1 MPFALC
7 GSVWKAGGANRL
19 RYVWGRV
26 ALLPQCDVVGYNRV
40 MTSAKERHPLASW
53 DRRKV
58 MAAAIVACALAVLAA
73 FALVPPTLLSGTA
86 LVPKEATA
94 SENVPAP
101 DVSPSDIPASDGKA
115 YVELNGDVPYF
126 NADEYAGASFER
138 YSPLDAKGR
147 CGACAAMVGPDTMPT
162 EERGEIGEVKPSG
175 WQISK
180 YDWVDGK
187 YLYNRCH
194 LIGYQLTGENAN
206 ERNLITGTRFMNVQ
220 GMERFENEVAD
231 YVHRTGNHVLYRV
244 TPLFD
249 GDDLLARGVVMEAQS
264 VEDGGAG
271 VQFCVFCYNEEPG
284 VTIDYATGDN
294 ASDGTMEQIWQDW
307 DAYDQQQAAAE
318 SGAVAAG
325 EEAAPAETPVPDCD
339 YVLNTNT
346 HKFHVPSC
354 SSVSDMSEKN
364 KYYFSGTRD
373 EAIAQGYEPCKRC
386 NP

>member
-1 MPFALC
+1 MI
-7 GSVWKAGGANRL
+7 
-19 RYVWGRV
+19 
-26 ALLPQCDVVGYNRV
+26 VGYNHG
-40 MTSAKERHPLASW
+40 MANAEKQHILARW
-53 DRRKV
+53 DRRRV
-58 MAAAIVACALAVLAA
+58 VAALIVACALAVLGVFA
-73 FALVPPTLLSGTA
+73 FAPAA
-86 LVPKEATA
+86 LGPDAGLAPKEAVA
-94 SENVPAP
+94 SDDVPAP
-101 DVSPSDIPASDGKA
+101 DAAPSDIPASGGNP
-115 YVELNGDVPYF
+115 YVQLNGGVPYF
-126 NADEYAGASFER
+126 DANEYAGASFER
-138 YSPLDAKGR
+138 YSPLDSKGR
-147 CGACAAMVGPDTMPT
+147 CGPCAAMVGPETMPT
-162 EERGEIGEVKPSG
+162 EERGEIGEIKPSG
-175 WQISK
+175 WHISK

-194 LIGYQLTGENAN
+194 LLGYQLTGENSN

-220 GMERFENEVAD
+220 GMEPFENQIAD

-271 VQFCVFCYNEEPG
+271 VSFCVFCYNEEPG

-294 ASDGTMEQIWQDW
+294 ASDGTMEQIWEDW
-307 DAYDQQQAAAE
+307 DAYDQEQAAAA
-318 SGAVAAG
+318 SGAAASGGG
-325 EEAAPAETPVPDCD
+325 EAEPQGAAPECD

-364 KYYFSGTRD
+364 KYYFNGTRD